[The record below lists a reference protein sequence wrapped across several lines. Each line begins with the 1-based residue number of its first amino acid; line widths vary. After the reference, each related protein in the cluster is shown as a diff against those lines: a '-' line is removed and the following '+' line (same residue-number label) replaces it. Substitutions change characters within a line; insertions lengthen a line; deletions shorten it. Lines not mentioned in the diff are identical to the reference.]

1 MAAQMEDSDQ
11 KRPMNLGV
19 FGGRRGP
26 RGLSNAEVIALALTA
41 FWIAA
46 IAFFFMIAGRSQT
59 SGEGDPLRVVMVVV
73 SIFMPIALIWIA
85 ATAANSARIMRD
97 ESARLQTAVDAM
109 RQSLVAQRQR
119 EAVGIQPAVEK
130 KLEEIAE
137 AQRQAGEQL
146 AMFSSSRTD
155 KPALPKA
162 KPAEPTV
169 AGDEDHQPSLELGT
183 RADEITPPISV
194 GDFIKAMNFP
204 DTAEDKEGFRAL
216 RLAMQDRN
224 TAQLIQAAQDVLTFL
239 SQEGIYM
246 DDLRPDR
253 ARPEI
258 WRRFAQGERGRTV
271 AALGGIRDRTG
282 LTLAAARMRQDHIFR
297 DTAHHFLRRFDQT
310 FAEFEQ
316 TATDPEIAALT
327 DTRTARA
334 FMLLGRV
341 AGTFT

>member
-1 MAAQMEDSDQ
+1 MAARMEESEE
-11 KRPMNLGV
+11 KRVLSLGV
-19 FGGRRGP
+19 FGGRGAQ

-41 FWIAA
+41 LWIAA
-46 IAFFFMIAGRSQT
+46 IAFFFMVAGRAQ
-59 SGEGDPLRVVMVVV
+59 SGNEGDPLRVIMVVV
-73 SIFMPIALIWIA
+73 AIFMPIALIWIA

-119 EAVGIQPAVEK
+119 EAVGVQPAVEK

-137 AQRQAGEQL
+137 AQRQTGEQL
-146 AMFSSSRTD
+146 AMFSSSRAD
-155 KPALPKA
+155 KPALPQPK
-162 KPAEPTV
+162 KPEAVV

-183 RADEITPPISV
+183 RSEEIAAPISV

-204 DTAEDKEGFRAL
+204 DTADDKDGFRAL

-258 WRRFAQGERGRTV
+258 WRRFAEGERGRTV

-310 FAEFEQ
+310 FSDFET
-316 TATDPEIAALT
+316 TATDQEIAALT